1 MAYET
6 TEISCGKS
14 QEKILQL
21 LKYNGIEAVQFAENF
36 NPPKMQVMFAY
47 KIHKEGDRVVK
58 YEVNIK
64 SSDPSRRLPATKQ
77 IEQNRRQAM
86 RILYYYLKSAF
97 EAVEAGL
104 LKKDDIFMP
113 FFMMS
118 DGKLLKE
125 SLGNLQGRLALPSN

>member
-6 TEISCGKS
+6 TEISCSKS

-21 LKYNGIEAVQFAENF
+21 LRLHGIEAVQFAENF

-47 KIHKEGDRVVK
+47 KTKEGGRVVK

-64 SSDPSRRLPATKQ
+64 PINPSRRLPAPKQ
-77 IEQNRRQAM
+77 IEQSRRQAM
-86 RILYYYLKSAF
+86 RVLYYYFKSAF

-125 SLGNLQGRLALPSN
+125 SLGNLQGRLALLPN

>member
-1 MAYET
+1 
-6 TEISCGKS
+6 
-14 QEKILQL
+14 
-21 LKYNGIEAVQFAENF
+21 
-36 NPPKMQVMFAY
+36 MQVMFAY
-47 KIHKEGDRVVK
+47 KIKDVGRVVR

-64 SSDPSRRLPATKQ
+64 PFDPTRRLSAQKQ

-86 RILYYYLKSAF
+86 RILFYYLKSAF

-113 FFMMS
+113 FFVME

-125 SLGNLQGRLALPSN
+125 SLVSWQDRLALPTV